1 MDSLSMQA
9 DMYSSPEYKK
19 EMEKQAQERERLSYK
34 RYVRAYSLLHCFHI
48 SMTFDAK
55 GAYTKR
61 KQKEWEDLQRK
72 AEQIL
77 EGEG

>member
-19 EMEKQAQERERLSYK
+19 EIEKQAQERERLLYK
-34 RYVRAYSLLHCFHI
+34 RYVRAYHLLHSFHI

-55 GAYTKR
+55 GRYTKG
-61 KQKEWEDLQRK
+61 KQEEWEKLQHK

-77 EGEG
+77 EGAE